1 MLTASPLLLV
11 VAAIVATAA
20 AQVLLKKAS
29 AFEIKTSQ
37 WIAYMALSAIVYGA
51 SFVLYSRILKYY
63 PLNKIYPAMT
73 VAQIVLITV
82 VGLAIGEAINGRH
95 ALGLLCGMLSIYLI
109 LS

>member
-1 MLTASPLLLV
+1 MSLTSPMLLV
-11 VAAIVATAA
+11 VAAIVATAV

-29 AFEIKTSQ
+29 AFEIRTSQ
-37 WIAYMALSAIVYGA
+37 WIAYMTLSAIVYGA
-51 SFVLYSRILKYY
+51 SFVLYSRILKHY

-73 VAQIVLITV
+73 VAQIVLISAI
-82 VGLAIGEAINGRH
+82 GLAIGESINGRH